1 MRIVLTFLLA
11 LSMIRPAHADRLM
24 VDGVPRTYLIQT
36 STHTPAPLVLVL
48 HGNTQQGKDVF
59 ERSSFPALA
68 RREGFVLVAPDG
80 LHRAWADFRDPG
92 ERPGPRPPAGT
103 DDVKFLTLLTDT
115 LVHQG
120 LVDPHRIYVVGIS
133 NGGAMALSLACA
145 RPDLFAASASV
156 IMEMTRAMVNACH
169 PAHGIP
175 LLFMNGTVDPII
187 NFEGG
192 SGHLGRM
199 APAYLSAE
207 DSMRYWRKVDGCEA
221 NDDGSEALPD
231 RDPHDGSTVS
241 VIRSRCPVGTDVRLY
256 RVDGG
261 GHRMPDTMSDSRNPR
276 LVNRL
281 LGPQNHDINGPQV
294 IWDFL
299 RPYTRP

>member
-187 NFEGG
+187 NFEEVPATWAGWRLPTCPQKIPCATG
-192 SGHLGRM
+192 ARSM
-199 APAYLSAE
+199 AARPTTTAAKLCPTAIHMTAPPSA
-207 DSMRYWRKVDGCEA
+207 
-221 NDDGSEALPD
+221 
-231 RDPHDGSTVS
+231 
-241 VIRSRCPVGTDVRLY
+241 
-256 RVDGG
+256 
-261 GHRMPDTMSDSRNPR
+261 
-276 LVNRL
+276 
-281 LGPQNHDINGPQV
+281 
-294 IWDFL
+294 
-299 RPYTRP
+299 